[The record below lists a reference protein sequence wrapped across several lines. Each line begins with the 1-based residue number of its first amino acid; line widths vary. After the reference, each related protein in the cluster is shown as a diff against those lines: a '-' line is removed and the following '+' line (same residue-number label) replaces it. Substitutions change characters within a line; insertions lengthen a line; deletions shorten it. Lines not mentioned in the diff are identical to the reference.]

1 MGLMSQLREVIGEQ
15 KPEYCV
21 QCGKCTSVCPV
32 SRFMDFNPRKIIAMI
47 DLNMIDDL
55 LKSRTIWT
63 CTDCLKCVEVCPR
76 TVSPY
81 DAIQALRNIAVEKGL
96 PYPSGYDELMK
107 SVIGIGFIQQ
117 PQTIRTRTKER
128 INRQSL
134 ELPTLQTPLQIEK
147 IRSIVQQMLSGKGEN
162 P

>member
-1 MGLMSQLREVIGEQ
+1 MSLTLQLREVIGKQ

-32 SRFMDFNPRKIIAMI
+32 SRFMDFNPRKIVAMI
-47 DLNMIDDL
+47 DLNMVDEL
-55 LKSRTIWT
+55 LESKTIWT
-63 CTDCLKCVEVCPR
+63 CTDCLSCVELCPR

-96 PYPSGYDELMK
+96 PYPSGYQELMK
-107 SVIGIGFIQQ
+107 SIIETGFIQQ
-117 PQTIRTRTKER
+117 PQTVRTRTSER
-128 INRQSL
+128 LNRQSL
-134 ELPTLQTPLQIEK
+134 ELPTLQTPSHIEK
-147 IRSIVQQMLSGKGEN
+147 IRSTVQQTLSGKGED